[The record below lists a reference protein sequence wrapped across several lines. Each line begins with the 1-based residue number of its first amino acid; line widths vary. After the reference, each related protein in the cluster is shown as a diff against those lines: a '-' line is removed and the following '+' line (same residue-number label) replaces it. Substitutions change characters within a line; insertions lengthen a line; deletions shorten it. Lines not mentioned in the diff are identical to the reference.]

1 MDQEINVQ
9 FLEMLHGQ
17 TTDGIVK
24 ELADIKYALDQSSI
38 VAITDKRGTIIY
50 VNDLLC
56 KISKY
61 EREELMGQDH
71 RILNSGF
78 HPKEFFKS
86 MWRTIGSGQVWHGEI
101 KNKAKDG
108 TYYWVDTTIV
118 PFLNDQ
124 GKPHRY
130 IAIRNDITLRKQME
144 ESIRKS
150 EERYRLITENSLDLI
165 ATIDPEGNFLYVSPS
180 HQTVVGMDRSQ
191 QKSGKLYDWIHPEDR
206 DLVKNE
212 VRKLVD
218 KQKSSSIMEFRL
230 QAANGKVIFAE
241 TKISAITNEGG
252 LIKKLLFATRDMT
265 DRKNWEQ
272 KIYHLAY
279 HDTLTD
285 LPNRRLFMN
294 NLDKAISSLN
304 KQEKLAILFI
314 DLDRFKYIN
323 DSFGHDMGDY
333 ILIEAAQRIKQA
345 LRSMD
350 LVARLGGDEFTVILP
365 QIEDVEMVKEIAEK
379 IQQKFKEPI
388 QIPGEQLYLSCSI
401 GIALYPENGRNAD
414 DLLKRADTALYTVK
428 ERGRSGFAL
437 FKHEMEEKSLER
449 IMLENELTKAVKEE
463 QFHLDYQPKL
473 DFSNNELIG
482 MEALV
487 RWNHPELGMI
497 PPNKF
502 IPIAEETG
510 LIIPIG
516 EWVIREACKQNKS
529 WQNLG
534 YPPLTISVNISVR
547 QLEQTNLLGTIQQ
560 ILAETELDPQW
571 LEIEVTESIL
581 SDLENAAD
589 ILQKI
594 RDFGVQISIDDFG
607 TGYNSFSYIKHLPI
621 DTVKIDSTFV
631 RDIQNSEE
639 SQAIIE
645 AILVLARTLGINV
658 VAEGVE
664 SKSQLH
670 FLEKEGCN
678 QGQGYLFS
686 KPVASDVFEQYL
698 QERKL
703 LLSNV

>member
-1 MDQEINVQ
+1 MDQENNVQ
-9 FLEMLHGQ
+9 ILEMLHGQ
-17 TTDGIVK
+17 TTDGVVK

-78 HPKEFFKS
+78 HPKEFFKD

-180 HQTVVGMDRSQ
+180 HQAVVGMDRSQ

-206 DLVKNE
+206 DLIKNE

-304 KQEKLAILFI
+304 KQDKLAILFI

-345 LRSMD
+345 LRSTD

-365 QIEDVEMVKEIAEK
+365 QIEDVEMVKAIAEK

-529 WQNLG
+529 WQDLG

-560 ILAETELDPQW
+560 ILAETGLDPQW

-686 KPVASDVFEQYL
+686 KPVASDVFERYL

>member
-703 LLSNV
+703 LLPNV

>member
-1 MDQEINVQ
+1 MDQENNVQ
-9 FLEMLHGQ
+9 ILEMLHGQ
-17 TTDGIVK
+17 TTDGVVK

-78 HPKEFFKS
+78 HPKEFFKD

-180 HQTVVGMDRSQ
+180 HQAVVGMDRSQ

-345 LRSMD
+345 LRSTD

-365 QIEDVEMVKEIAEK
+365 QIEDVEMVKAIAEK

-529 WQNLG
+529 WQDLG

-560 ILAETELDPQW
+560 ILAETGLDPQW

-686 KPVASDVFEQYL
+686 KPVASDVFERYL
-698 QERKL
+698 KERKL